1 MATYEKKCKCCAG
14 RSEPIN
20 RSDGRRRTSSLTSRQ
35 QLTCGYSG
43 IFGRVT
49 VGLRSVSSFR
59 LFYRQE
65 LSGSE
70 RLRIT
75 AIIEKKHK
83 HTNVNVLVRALTDMV
98 A

>member
-1 MATYEKKCKCCAG
+1 MQVLRCMDAG
-14 RSEPIN
+14 EPIN

-35 QLTCGYSG
+35 QLACGYSG

-49 VGLRSVSSFR
+49 VGLCSVSSFR

-75 AIIEKKHK
+75 AIIEKKKHK